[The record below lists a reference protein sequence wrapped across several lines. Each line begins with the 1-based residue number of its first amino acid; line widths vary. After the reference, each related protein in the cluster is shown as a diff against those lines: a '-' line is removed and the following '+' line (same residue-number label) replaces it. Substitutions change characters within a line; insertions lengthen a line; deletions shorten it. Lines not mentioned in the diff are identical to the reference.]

1 LLRSRKETKRYLLGY
16 HALARARKEAKVKVG
31 SKRSRLRLFFY
42 NIFF

>member
-1 LLRSRKETKRYLLGY
+1 LLRSRKKTKRYLLGY
-16 HALARARKEAKVKVG
+16 HALVKARKGAKVEVR